1 MTSDEL
7 LVTSQKLT
15 STESFK
21 PTNEPAPP
29 NFEAVSGFELTTS
42 DCYTVFRSTGR
53 REGGSETLE

>member
-42 DCYTVFRSTGR
+42 GLEEGVFLKRNESA
-53 REGGSETLE
+53 S